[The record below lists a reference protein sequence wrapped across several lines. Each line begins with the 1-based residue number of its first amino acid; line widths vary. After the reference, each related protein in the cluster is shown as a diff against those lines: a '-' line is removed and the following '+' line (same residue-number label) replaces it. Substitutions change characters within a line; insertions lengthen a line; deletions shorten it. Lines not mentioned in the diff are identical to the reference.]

1 MALDM
6 SGALVRGLK
15 NVLPTDRATSFII
28 ETENVGSLEAVADVQ
43 IYSKWGNK

>member
-43 IYSKWGNK
+43 IYSKWGKK